1 MTDSKILYV
10 TDLDGTLMRSDITI
24 SDYTVRTINALV
36 DRGMNFTYATARS
49 IESARPIAGGQ
60 GLMFSLILIQMDT
73 YNIFIDT
80 KVKLLV
86 AQSCP
91 TL

>member
-1 MTDSKILYV
+1 MYV

-49 IESARPIAGGQ
+49 IESARPIAGG
-60 GLMFSLILIQMDT
+60 L
-73 YNIFIDT
+73 
-80 KVKLLV
+80 KLKLPV
-86 AQSCP
+86 LRKDAGDAGRIAFVRFCV
-91 TL
+91 LLHR